1 MNLLENRAGLG
12 FPPRFIDKIPD
23 LLSKLYMSLTGLGSS
38 HLERNSMKPLVISG
52 GVT

>member
-1 MNLLENRAGLG
+1 
-12 FPPRFIDKIPD
+12 
-23 LLSKLYMSLTGLGSS
+23 MSLTGLGSS